1 MSSNLNF
8 YKNKVADI
16 WPNDQEISKEFIFY
30 LKEHLNLK
38 DASIYVDK
46 DYLLSND
53 EQEGIEEFINHKKDG
68 LPLDYILK
76 KSFFYGNE
84 FLVDQRV
91 LIPRSETELL
101 VDHINTLNFPDNIKI
116 LDAGTGSGCI
126 GISIAMHN
134 PNVQVYGLDY
144 SAKSLEVA
152 KANKNYFELNNF
164 SLIHSDWLSS
174 IKDRSIDFIV
184 SNPPYID
191 SQDIHLKDLIHE
203 PASALVASD
212 SGLGDF
218 KVISQQASLKLR
230 KGGVLIFE
238 HGYQQASEVSKIMK
252 KNGFNNIET
261 FKDHQSHPRITK
273 GII

>member
-1 MSSNLNF
+1 LSSNLNF

-16 WPNDQEISKEFIFY
+16 WPNDQEIAKEFIFY

-38 DASIYVDK
+38 DTSIYIDK

-53 EQEGIEEFINHKKDG
+53 EQEGIEEFIKHKKDG

-91 LIPRSETELL
+91 LIPRPETELL

-212 SGLGDF
+212 RGLGDF

-252 KNGFNNIET
+252 KNGFNKIET

>member
-30 LKEHLNLK
+30 LKEYLNLK

-134 PNVQVYGLDY
+134 PNIQVYGLDY

>member
-38 DASIYVDK
+38 DASIYIDK

-134 PNVQVYGLDY
+134 PNIQVYGLDY

>member
-101 VDHINTLNFPDNIKI
+101 VDHINTLNLPDNIKI

>member
-16 WPNDQEISKEFIFY
+16 WPNDQEIAKEFIFY

-38 DASIYVDK
+38 DTSIYIDK

-53 EQEGIEEFINHKKDG
+53 EQEGIEEFIKHKKDG

-91 LIPRSETELL
+91 LIPRPETELL

-212 SGLGDF
+212 RGLGDF

-230 KGGVLIFE
+230 KDGVLLFE
-238 HGYQQASEVSKIMK
+238 HGYEQASEVSKIMK
-252 KNGFNNIET
+252 
-261 FKDHQSHPRITK
+261 
-273 GII
+273 

>member
-8 YKNKVADI
+8 YKKKVADI

-30 LKEHLNLK
+30 LKEYLNLK

-53 EQEGIEEFINHKKDG
+53 EQEGIEEFIKHKKDG

-91 LIPRSETELL
+91 LIPRPETELL

-134 PNVQVYGLDY
+134 PNIQVYGLDY

>member
-16 WPNDQEISKEFIFY
+16 WPNDQEIAKEFIFY
-30 LKEHLNLK
+30 LKEYLNLK

-53 EQEGIEEFINHKKDG
+53 EQEGIEEFIKHKKDG

-126 GISIAMHN
+126 GISIAIHN
-134 PNVQVYGLDY
+134 PNIQVYGLDY

-212 SGLGDF
+212 RGLGDF

-230 KGGVLIFE
+230 KDGVLLFE
-238 HGYQQASEVSKIMK
+238 HGYEQASEVSKIMK
-252 KNGFNNIET
+252 KNGFNKIET

>member
-30 LKEHLNLK
+30 LKEYLNLK

-101 VDHINTLNFPDNIKI
+101 VDHINTLNFPNNIKI

-134 PNVQVYGLDY
+134 PNIQVYGLDY

-230 KGGVLIFE
+230 KDGVLLFE
-238 HGYQQASEVSKIMK
+238 HGYEQASEVSKIMK

>member
-38 DASIYVDK
+38 DTSIYIDK
-46 DYLLSND
+46 DYLLSNY

-91 LIPRSETELL
+91 LIPRPETELL

-134 PNVQVYGLDY
+134 PNIQVYGLDY

-152 KANKNYFELNNF
+152 KANKHYFELNNF

>member
-30 LKEHLNLK
+30 LKEYLNLK

-134 PNVQVYGLDY
+134 PNIQVYGLDY

-252 KNGFNNIET
+252 KNGFNKIET

>member
-30 LKEHLNLK
+30 LKEYLNLK

-134 PNVQVYGLDY
+134 PNIQVYGLDY

-230 KGGVLIFE
+230 KDGVLIFE

>member
-30 LKEHLNLK
+30 LKEYLNLK

-101 VDHINTLNFPDNIKI
+101 VDHINTLNFPNNIKI

-134 PNVQVYGLDY
+134 PNIQVYGLDY

>member
-16 WPNDQEISKEFIFY
+16 WPNDQEVSKEFIFY
-30 LKEHLNLK
+30 LKEYLNLK

-101 VDHINTLNFPDNIKI
+101 VDHINTLNFPNNIKI

-134 PNVQVYGLDY
+134 PNIQVYGLDY

>member
-8 YKNKVADI
+8 YKKKVADI

-30 LKEHLNLK
+30 LKEYLNLK

-134 PNVQVYGLDY
+134 PNIQVYGLDY

-238 HGYQQASEVSKIMK
+238 HGYQQASEVSNIMK

>member
-30 LKEHLNLK
+30 LKEYLNLK

-134 PNVQVYGLDY
+134 PNIQVYGLDY

-191 SQDIHLKDLIHE
+191 SKDIHLKGLIHE

-212 SGLGDF
+212 NGLGDF

-230 KGGVLIFE
+230 KDGVLLFE
-238 HGYQQASEVSKIMK
+238 HGYEQASEVSKIMK

>member
-30 LKEHLNLK
+30 LKEYLNLK

-203 PASALVASD
+203 PASALIASD

-230 KGGVLIFE
+230 KDGVLLFE
-238 HGYQQASEVSKIMK
+238 HGYEQASEVSKIMK

>member
-8 YKNKVADI
+8 YKKKVADI

-30 LKEHLNLK
+30 LKEYLNLK

-91 LIPRSETELL
+91 LIPRPETELL

-230 KGGVLIFE
+230 KDGVLIFE

>member
-30 LKEHLNLK
+30 LKEYLNLK

-134 PNVQVYGLDY
+134 PNIQVYGLDY

-212 SGLGDF
+212 RGLGDF

-230 KGGVLIFE
+230 KDGVLLFE
-238 HGYQQASEVSKIMK
+238 HGYEQASEVSKIMK
-252 KNGFNNIET
+252 KNGFNKIET

>member
-30 LKEHLNLK
+30 LKEYLNLK

-53 EQEGIEEFINHKKDG
+53 QQEGIEEFINHKKDG

>member
-30 LKEHLNLK
+30 LKEYLNLK

-53 EQEGIEEFINHKKDG
+53 EQEGIEEFIKHKKDG

-91 LIPRSETELL
+91 LIPRPETELL

-134 PNVQVYGLDY
+134 PNIQVYGLDY

-212 SGLGDF
+212 RGLGDF

-230 KGGVLIFE
+230 KDGVLLFE
-238 HGYQQASEVSKIMK
+238 HGYEQASEVSKIMK
-252 KNGFNNIET
+252 KNGFNKIET

>member
-16 WPNDQEISKEFIFY
+16 WPNDQEIAKEFIFY

-38 DASIYVDK
+38 DTSIYIDK

-53 EQEGIEEFINHKKDG
+53 EQEGIEEFIKHKKDG

-91 LIPRSETELL
+91 LIPRPETELL

-212 SGLGDF
+212 RGLGDF

-230 KGGVLIFE
+230 KDGVLLFE
-238 HGYQQASEVSKIMK
+238 HGYEQASEVSKIMK
-252 KNGFNNIET
+252 KNGFNKIET

>member
-30 LKEHLNLK
+30 LKEYLNLK

-101 VDHINTLNFPDNIKI
+101 VDHINTLNLPDNIKI

-212 SGLGDF
+212 RGLGDF

-230 KGGVLIFE
+230 KDGVLLFE
-238 HGYQQASEVSKIMK
+238 HGYEQASEVSKIMK
-252 KNGFNNIET
+252 KNGFNKIET

>member
-30 LKEHLNLK
+30 LKEYLNLK

-53 EQEGIEEFINHKKDG
+53 EQEGIEEFIKHKKDG

-91 LIPRSETELL
+91 LIPRPETELL

-134 PNVQVYGLDY
+134 PNIQVYGLDY

>member
-30 LKEHLNLK
+30 LKEYLNLK
-38 DASIYVDK
+38 DASIYIDK

-134 PNVQVYGLDY
+134 PNIQVYGLDY

>member
-30 LKEHLNLK
+30 LKEYLNLK

-134 PNVQVYGLDY
+134 PNIQVYGLDY

-174 IKDRSIDFIV
+174 IKERSIDFIV

>member
-30 LKEHLNLK
+30 LKEYLNLK

-134 PNVQVYGLDY
+134 PNIQVYGLDY

-191 SQDIHLKDLIHE
+191 SKDIHLKDLIHE
-203 PASALVASD
+203 PASALIASD

-218 KVISQQASLKLR
+218 KVITQQASLKLR
-230 KGGVLIFE
+230 KDGVLLFE
-238 HGYQQASEVSKIMK
+238 HGYEQASEVSKIMK

>member
-91 LIPRSETELL
+91 LIPRPETELL
-101 VDHINTLNFPDNIKI
+101 VDHINTLNFPNNIKI

-134 PNVQVYGLDY
+134 PNIQVYGLDY

>member
-1 MSSNLNF
+1 LSSNLNF

-30 LKEHLNLK
+30 LKEYLNLK

-53 EQEGIEEFINHKKDG
+53 EQEGIEEFIKHKKDG

-91 LIPRSETELL
+91 LIPRPETELL

-134 PNVQVYGLDY
+134 PNIQVYGLDY

-212 SGLGDF
+212 RGLGDF

-230 KGGVLIFE
+230 KDGVLLFE
-238 HGYQQASEVSKIMK
+238 HGYEQASEVSKIMK
-252 KNGFNNIET
+252 KNGFNKIET

>member
-8 YKNKVADI
+8 YKKKVADI

-30 LKEHLNLK
+30 LKEYLNLK

-134 PNVQVYGLDY
+134 PNIQVYGLDY

>member
-30 LKEHLNLK
+30 LKEYLNLK

-91 LIPRSETELL
+91 LIPRPETELL

-134 PNVQVYGLDY
+134 PNIQVYGLDY

>member
-30 LKEHLNLK
+30 LKERLNLK
-38 DASIYVDK
+38 DASIYIDK

-134 PNVQVYGLDY
+134 PNIQVYGLDY

-212 SGLGDF
+212 NGLGDF

>member
-30 LKEHLNLK
+30 LKEYLNLK

-53 EQEGIEEFINHKKDG
+53 EQEGIEEFIKHKKDG

-91 LIPRSETELL
+91 LIPRPETELL

-152 KANKNYFELNNF
+152 KANKNSFELNNF

-203 PASALVASD
+203 PASALIASD

-230 KGGVLIFE
+230 KDGVLLFE
-238 HGYQQASEVSKIMK
+238 HGYEQASEVSKIMK
-252 KNGFNNIET
+252 KNGFNKIET